1 MELNR
6 RSLVKTAAA
15 AGGAAVLAS
24 LGAASA
30 QAYEAASWMP
40 ESWDAEADAVIIG
53 YGAAGSAAAIDLAD
67 LGFTSLLIEKMD
79 KEYAGGDCSV
89 CGGYL
94 TDGGFTPE
102 GYRVSSLA
110 GVDTAYAEA
119 VVSVLNDACSYL
131 VGLGVPLQD
140 GIPVVASENGEPFG
154 QVLYHVLE
162 AAVEERA
169 DKIAVMYETPGIGL
183 VQDPVTGEVLG
194 VVAGSKEAPI
204 YLKANRGVV
213 VASGSYEADR
223 EMTNRIHMPGVLF
236 PTIGSPANT
245 GDGLKMLMK
254 AGCKAQNFGKCL
266 EYACMGSKQGSEE
279 VGTGLAFPK
288 SMAADNYIFVNCAGE
303 RFMNEKANL
312 QHSKN
317 DYIFQCTRFEG
328 GLGSGIDDTR
338 YTNLPAFIVFDGAL
352 LEGGPLAGTHG
363 NNNGWNI
370 HGIYKWSEDNQ
381 AEIEKGWIVKADTLE
396 ELAEKCHATDL
407 WGHDLTIDPQ
417 GLAAT
422 VEAYNAAAEAGEDA
436 EFGRPAMA
444 PLGEGPYYAMEIV
457 PITLY
462 ATGGAAHNER
472 AQAIDWADE
481 PIDRLYVAGLVG
493 DPWSLHSS
501 AVVGAVT
508 WGRIAAEQISQLEPW
523 A

>member
-40 ESWDAEADAVIIG
+40 ETWDAEADAVVIG

-67 LGFTSLLIEKMD
+67 RGFTSLLIEKMD

-94 TDGGFTPE
+94 TDGGYTPE
-102 GYRVSSLA
+102 SYRVGALN
-110 GVDTAYAEA
+110 GIDTAYAEA
-119 VVSVLNDACSYL
+119 VVPVLNDACNYL

-154 QVLYHVLE
+154 QVLYHALE

-169 DKIAVMYETPGIGL
+169 DKITVMYETPGIGL

-236 PTIGSPANT
+236 PTLGSPANT

-279 VGTGLAFPK
+279 VGTGLSFPK
-288 SMAADNYIFVNCAGE
+288 SMAADSYIFVNCAGE
-303 RFMNEKANL
+303 RFMNETAHL

-317 DYIFQCTRFEG
+317 DHIFQCVRFDG
-328 GLGSGIDDTR
+328 GLSSGIDDTR
-338 YTNLPAFIVFDGAL
+338 YTNMPAFIVFDGAL

-381 AEIEKGWIVKADTLE
+381 AEIEKGWIIKADTLE

-407 WGHDLTIDPQ
+407 WGHDLAIDPQ

-422 VEAYNAAAEAGEDA
+422 VEAYNAAAEAGEDT
-436 EFGRPAMA
+436 EFGRPAVT

-457 PITLY
+457 PVTLY
-462 ATGGAAHNER
+462 ATGGAAHDER

>member
-6 RSLVKTAAA
+6 RSFVKTAGV
-15 AGGAAVLAS
+15 AGGAAVLAG
-24 LGAASA
+24 LGASAA
-30 QAYEAASWMP
+30 QAYEAAPWMP
-40 ESWDAEADAVIIG
+40 KAWDAEADAVIIG
-53 YGAAGSAAAIDLAD
+53 YGAAGSAAAIELAD
-67 LGFTSLLIEKMD
+67 RGFTSLLIEKMN

-102 GYRVSSLA
+102 TYRVSTLH
-110 GVDTAYAEA
+110 GIDTAYAEA
-119 VVSVLNDACSYL
+119 VVPVLNDACNFL
-131 VGLGVPLQD
+131 VGLGVEMQD
-140 GIPVVASENGEPFG
+140 GLPIVASVDGQPFG
-154 QVLYHVLE
+154 QSLYHGLE

-169 DKIAVMYETPGIGL
+169 NMITVMYETPGIGL

-194 VVAGSKEAPI
+194 VAAGTKEAPL

-266 EYACMGSKQGSEE
+266 EYACMGAKQGSEE

-288 SMAADNYIFVNCAGE
+288 SMPADSYIFVNCAGE

-328 GLGSGIDDTR
+328 GLGSNIDDTR

-370 HGIYKWSEDNQ
+370 HGIYQWSQDNQ
-381 AEIEKGWIVKADTLE
+381 AEIERGWIIKADTLE
-396 ELAEKCHATDL
+396 ELAKKCHATDL

-417 GLAAT
+417 GLLET
-422 VEAYNAAAEAGEDA
+422 VEVYNAAAEAGEDS

-462 ATGGAAHNER
+462 ATGGAAHDER

-481 PIDRLYVAGLVG
+481 PIDRLYLAGLVG

-508 WGRIAAEQISQLEPW
+508 WGRIAADSISQLEPW